1 MNDAILI
8 ITGHDG
14 KYIYALA
21 FSHDGEYIAT
31 GGGDKT
37 AKVWRWQGS
46 VVLPSKVIYDTLFGI
61 WS

>member
-14 KYIYALA
+14 NGIFALA

-31 GGGDKT
+31 ASSDKT
-37 AKVWRWQGS
+37 AKVWTVAGQCCATFKGN
-46 VVLPSKVIYDTLFGI
+46 L
-61 WS
+61 

>member
-14 KYIYALA
+14 KAITALA

-31 GGGDKT
+31 GGVDNT
-37 AKVWRWQGS
+37 AKVW
-46 VVLPSKVIYDTLFGI
+46 TLAGQCCATFKGNL
-61 WS
+61 